1 MAKKETE
8 NETRE
13 RKPRMNLVLSIF
25 LIIAILASGFAI
37 YEIFLLNSIETLIRY
52 IIIGVLILIDVVLFF
67 KVRSFSKKRKKKRK
81 KKIPLIIFM
90 IIYSLICFAV
100 GIVIAYVYGQLD
112 SINKEFVTYT
122 SDLVVMSSNA
132 AENVDDIKD
141 YTIGVLSDESSP
153 DGYIIPQ
160 EIIKE
165 NNLDE
170 NNEIKEYDDY
180 STMLVDL
187 YAEEVDAIFITDNYV
202 DMFSNVT
209 GYEDVATDTKVII
222 SKDKKMRKADTSD
235 SETESSGKS
244 ITEPFTILLMG
255 IDSTDEVLSKNAI
268 ANGDTLILITF
279 NPKTLNAT
287 MMSIPRDSYVP
298 IACWSDK
305 AENKI
310 THAAGYG
317 TDCMINTIEEYFEV
331 NIDYYA
337 KINFKGLV
345 KLVDAVGGVE
355 VNVDADQTLCT
366 DDSSRGNEVCIDPGL
381 QTLNGE
387 QALVY
392 ARNRKQLV
400 NGDFGRGQH
409 QQEIVM
415 ALINKMKTITKVSQ
429 FMDILNT
436 ISNSLDTNLTTKQ
449 ILSFYNVGKDIVKRS
464 LATENSDLI
473 NIQQMYLQGEGQMI
487 YDERMRMV
495 LYNYV
500 PNEDSRD
507 DIIQAMKE
515 NLELADHEVVK
526 EFSFSINEPY
536 EKEVIGYGP
545 YNSGDSYALLPD
557 FTGDSEAQ
565 ARATANRL
573 GISVTFVG
581 GDGYVIAQ
589 SQPSGKRIDK
599 IRGSVTL
606 TLGGGSSDEE
616 EEDIVEDN
624 EPIDDSNDTTTTEP
638 TPPSDGGNTGEDN
651 TGGNGSG
658 SGTGGGSGGD
668 NTDDNTGG
676 AGEGSGGEEPVDPS
690 IPTE

>member
-1 MAKKETE
+1 MAKHELE

-13 RKPRMNLVLSIF
+13 KKSKIKIVLSIF
-25 LIIAILASGFAI
+25 LIIALACSIFAI
-37 YEIFLLNSIETLIRY
+37 YEIFLLSSIETLIRY
-52 IIIGVLILIDVVLFF
+52 IVIGILIFIDLILFL
-67 KVRSFSKKRKKKRK
+67 KVRIASKKRKKKRSK
-81 KKIPLIIFM
+81 RIGLISFM
-90 IIYSLICFAV
+90 LLYSLICFAV
-100 GIVIAYVYGQLD
+100 GLVIAYAYGQLN
-112 SINKEFVTYT
+112 SLNKKYVTYT
-122 SDLVVMSSNA
+122 SDLVVMSDNEA
-132 AENVDDIKD
+132 NKIDDIKD
-141 YTIGVLSDESSP
+141 YTIGILNDKDSP

-160 EIIKE
+160 EMIKE
-165 NNLDE
+165 NKLEDD
-170 NNEIKEYDDY
+170 NEIKKYDDY

-187 YAEEVDAIFITDNYV
+187 YAGDVDAIFITDNYV

-209 GYEDVATDTKVII
+209 GYEDVGTDTKII
-222 SKDKKMRKADTSD
+222 LSKDKKMKKSDTSD
-235 SETESSGKS
+235 EELSSSGKS
-244 ITEPFTILLMG
+244 ITEPFTMLLMG
-255 IDSTDEVLSKNAI
+255 IDSTDEVLEKNAI

-287 MMSIPRDSYVP
+287 MISIPRDSYVP

-317 TDCMINTIEEYFEV
+317 TDCMMQTIENYFGI

-355 VNVDADQTLCT
+355 VNVDASQTLCT
-366 DDSSRGNEVCIDPGL
+366 DDSSRGSQVCIEPGL

-400 NGDFGRGQH
+400 NGDFGRGLH

-415 ALINKMKTITKVSQ
+415 ALIDKMKNITKVSS
-429 FMDILNT
+429 FMDILDT

-449 ILSFYNVGKDIVKRS
+449 ILSFYNVGKDIIKRS
-464 LATENSDLI
+464 ASKEASNLI
-473 NIQQMYLQGEGQMI
+473 NIQQLYLQGQGQMI

-500 PNEDSRD
+500 PNEQSKKDVVR
-507 DIIQAMKE
+507 AMKE
-515 NLELADHEVVK
+515 NLGLVEHKVIK

-545 YNSGDSYALLPD
+545 YKSGSAYTLLPD

-565 ARATANRL
+565 ARATASRL
-573 GISVTFVG
+573 GINVTFVG
-581 GDGYVIAQ
+581 GNGYVIDQEYPA
-589 SQPSGKRIDK
+589 GKRIDK

-606 TLGGGSSDEE
+606 TLGGSQTSEEEE
-616 EEDIVEDN
+616 EEDG
-624 EPIDDSNDTTTTEP
+624 PSNIT
-638 TPPSDGGNTGEDN
+638 TPPIEDDDDKEEETPPKCGEDQVLQDGICVPKEPEITPPAN
-651 TGGNGSG
+651 EETTG
-658 SGTGGGSGGD
+658 
-668 NTDDNTGG
+668 
-676 AGEGSGGEEPVDPS
+676 
-690 IPTE
+690 

>member
-1 MAKKETE
+1 MAKHELE

-13 RKPRMNLVLSIF
+13 KKSKIKIVLSIF
-25 LIIAILASGFAI
+25 LIIALACSGFAI
-37 YEIFLLNSIETLIRY
+37 YEIFLLSSIETLIRY
-52 IIIGVLILIDVVLFF
+52 IVIGVLIFIDLILFL
-67 KVRSFSKKRKKKRK
+67 KVRIASKKRKKKRSK
-81 KKIPLIIFM
+81 RIGLISFM
-90 IIYSLICFAV
+90 LLYSLICFAV
-100 GIVIAYVYGQLD
+100 GLVIAYAYGQLN
-112 SINKEFVTYT
+112 SLNKKYVTYT
-122 SDLVVMSSNA
+122 SDLVVMSDNEA
-132 AENVDDIKD
+132 NKIDDIKD
-141 YTIGVLSDESSP
+141 YTIGILNDKDSP

-160 EIIKE
+160 EMIKE
-165 NNLDE
+165 NKLEDD
-170 NNEIKEYDDY
+170 NEIKKYDDY

-187 YAEEVDAIFITDNYV
+187 YAGDVDAIFITDNYV

-209 GYEDVATDTKVII
+209 GYEDVGTDTKII
-222 SKDKKMRKADTSD
+222 LSKDKKMKKSDTSD
-235 SETESSGKS
+235 EELSSSGKS
-244 ITEPFTILLMG
+244 ITEPFTMLLMG
-255 IDSTDEVLSKNAI
+255 IDSTDEVLEKNAI

-287 MMSIPRDSYVP
+287 MISIPRDSYVP

-317 TDCMINTIEEYFEV
+317 TDCMMQTIENYFGI

-355 VNVDADQTLCT
+355 VNVDASQTLCT
-366 DDSSRGNEVCIDPGL
+366 DDSSRGSQVCIEPGL

-400 NGDFGRGQH
+400 NGDFGRGLH

-415 ALINKMKTITKVSQ
+415 ALIDKMKNITKVSS
-429 FMDILNT
+429 FMDILDT

-449 ILSFYNVGKDIVKRS
+449 ILSFYNVGKDIIKRS
-464 LATENSDLI
+464 ASKEASNLI
-473 NIQQMYLQGEGQMI
+473 NIQQLYLQGQGQMI

-500 PNEDSRD
+500 PNEQSKKDVVR
-507 DIIQAMKE
+507 AMKE
-515 NLELADHEVVK
+515 NLGLVEHKVIK

-545 YNSGDSYALLPD
+545 YKSGSAYTLLPD

-565 ARATANRL
+565 ARATASRL

-581 GDGYVIAQ
+581 GNGYVIDQEYPA
-589 SQPSGKRIDK
+589 GKRIDK

-606 TLGGGSSDEE
+606 TLGGSQTSEEEE
-616 EEDIVEDN
+616 EEDGPSNITTPPIEDDDDKEEETPPKCGEDQVLQDGICVPKEPEITPPAN
-624 EPIDDSNDTTTTEP
+624 EETTE
-638 TPPSDGGNTGEDN
+638 
-651 TGGNGSG
+651 
-658 SGTGGGSGGD
+658 
-668 NTDDNTGG
+668 
-676 AGEGSGGEEPVDPS
+676 
-690 IPTE
+690 

>member
-1 MAKKETE
+1 MARKDAE

-13 RKPRMNLVLSIF
+13 KKNKLNIVLSIF
-25 LIIAILASGFAI
+25 LIIAILASGFSI
-37 YEIFLLNSIETLIRY
+37 YEIFLLSSIETFIRY
-52 IIIGVLILIDVVLFF
+52 IIIGVLVVIDIILFIR
-67 KVRSFSKKRKKKRK
+67 VRFSSKKRKKKRK
-81 KKIPLIIFM
+81 KRIGLIVFM
-90 IIYSLICFAV
+90 LLYSLVCFAV

-112 SINKEFVTYT
+112 NINKEFVTYT
-122 SDLVVMSSNA
+122 SDLIVMSDNS
-132 AENVDDIKD
+132 AESVDDITD
-141 YTIGVLSDESSP
+141 YTIGMLSDKDSP

-160 EIIKE
+160 EMIDE
-165 NNLDE
+165 NNLEDD
-170 NNEIKEYDDY
+170 NEIKEYDDY

-187 YAEEVDAIFITDNYV
+187 YAGEVDALFITDNYI

-209 GYEDVATDTKVII
+209 GYEDVATDTKVIL
-222 SKDKKMRKADTSD
+222 SKDKRMRKTDTSE
-235 SETESSGKS
+235 SERESSGKS

-287 MMSIPRDSYVP
+287 MISIPRDTYVP

-317 TDCMINTIEEYFEV
+317 TDCMMQTIEDYFGI

-345 KLVDAVGGVE
+345 KLVDAVGGVDI
-355 VNVDADQTLCT
+355 NVEQELCT
-366 DDSSRGNEVCIDPGL
+366 DDSSRGGEVCIYPGY

-415 ALINKMKTITKVSQ
+415 ALINKMKTITKVSS

-449 ILSFYNVGKDIVKRS
+449 ILSFYNIGKDIVKRS
-464 LATENSDLI
+464 LATDDSNLI
-473 NIQQMYLQGEGQMI
+473 NIQQLYLQGEGQMI

-507 DIIQAMKE
+507 DIVQAMKE
-515 NLELADHEVVK
+515 NLELEDHTVIK
-526 EFSFSINEPY
+526 EFSFSVNEPY
-536 EKEVIGYGP
+536 EKEIIGSGP
-545 YNSGDSYALLPD
+545 YNSSSRYSLLPD
-557 FTGDSEAQ
+557 FTGDSETQ
-565 ARATANRL
+565 ARATASRL
-573 GISVTFVG
+573 GISVTFTG
-581 GDGYVIAQ
+581 GNGYVIDQEYPA
-589 SQPSGKRIDK
+589 GKRIDK

-606 TLGGGSSDEE
+606 TLGGSSQTEEVKEEEPDSELEDDITDDDSGDTGGTGTGDSSDTFPEKPE
-616 EEDIVEDN
+616 GGTGTGGT
-624 EPIDDSNDTTTTEP
+624 PGSGSDSTEG
-638 TPPSDGGNTGEDN
+638 SDN
-651 TGGNGSG
+651 TG
-658 SGTGGGSGGD
+658 
-668 NTDDNTGG
+668 DDLNNR
-676 AGEGSGGEEPVDPS
+676 EEY
-690 IPTE
+690 PTE

>member
-1 MAKKETE
+1 MAKHELE

-13 RKPRMNLVLSIF
+13 KKSKIKIVLSIF
-25 LIIAILASGFAI
+25 LIIALACSIFAI
-37 YEIFLLNSIETLIRY
+37 YEIFLLSSIETLIRY
-52 IIIGVLILIDVVLFF
+52 IVIGILIFIDLILFF
-67 KVRSFSKKRKKKRK
+67 KVRMASKKRKKKRSK
-81 KKIPLIIFM
+81 RIGLISFM
-90 IIYSLICFAV
+90 LIYSLICFAV
-100 GIVIAYVYGQLD
+100 GLVIAYFYGQLN
-112 SINKEFVTYT
+112 SINKAYVTYT
-122 SDLVVMSSNA
+122 SDLVVMSDNT
-132 AENVDDIKD
+132 AEEVSDIKD
-141 YTIGVLSDESSP
+141 YTIGILKDKDSP

-160 EIIKE
+160 EMIKE
-165 NNLDE
+165 NKLEDD
-170 NNEIKEYDDY
+170 NEIKQYDDY

-187 YAEEVDAIFITDNYV
+187 YAGDVDAIFITDNYV

-209 GYEDVATDTKVII
+209 GYEDVGTDTKII
-222 SKDKKMRKADTSD
+222 LSKDKKMKKSDTSD
-235 SETESSGKS
+235 EELSSSGKS
-244 ITEPFTILLMG
+244 ITEPFTMLLMG
-255 IDSTDEVLSKNAI
+255 IDSTDEVLEKNAI

-287 MMSIPRDSYVP
+287 MISIPRDSYVP
-298 IACWSDK
+298 IACWSDQ

-317 TDCMINTIEEYFEV
+317 TDCMMQTIENYFDI

-345 KLVDAVGGVE
+345 KLVDAVGGVDI
-355 VNVDADQTLCT
+355 NVEQELCT
-366 DDSSRGNEVCIDPGL
+366 DDSSRGSEVCIYPGQ

-392 ARNRKQLV
+392 ARNRKQLA

-415 ALINKMKTITKVSQ
+415 ALIDKMKNITKVSS
-429 FMDILNT
+429 FMDILDT

-464 LATENSDLI
+464 ASKESSNLI
-473 NIQQMYLQGEGQMI
+473 NIQQLYLQGQGQMI

-500 PNEDSRD
+500 PNEQSKKDVVR
-507 DIIQAMKE
+507 AMKE
-515 NLELADHEVVK
+515 NLGLVEHKVIK

-545 YNSGDSYALLPD
+545 YKSGSAYTLLPD

-565 ARATANRL
+565 ARATASRL

-581 GDGYVIAQ
+581 GNGYVIDQEYPA
-589 SQPSGKRIDK
+589 GKRIDK

-606 TLGGGSSDEE
+606 TLGGSNTVSDEE
-616 EEDIVEDN
+616 DEEEGKEEIKEPADDDVEEKPPITCGEN
-624 EPIDDSNDTTTTEP
+624 EILQNGVCVPKD
-638 TPPSDGGNTGEDN
+638 PPSPPEP
-651 TGGNGSG
+651 
-658 SGTGGGSGGD
+658 
-668 NTDDNTGG
+668 
-676 AGEGSGGEEPVDPS
+676 GEETDTSVS
-690 IPTE
+690 SE

>member
-1 MAKKETE
+1 MAKHELE

-13 RKPRMNLVLSIF
+13 KKSKIKIVLSIF
-25 LIIAILASGFAI
+25 LIIALACSGFAI
-37 YEIFLLNSIETLIRY
+37 YEIFLLSSIETLIRY
-52 IIIGVLILIDVVLFF
+52 IVIGVLIFIDLILFL
-67 KVRSFSKKRKKKRK
+67 KVRIASKKRKKKRSK
-81 KKIPLIIFM
+81 RIGLISFM
-90 IIYSLICFAV
+90 LLYSLICFAV
-100 GIVIAYVYGQLD
+100 GLVIAYAYGQL
-112 SINKEFVTYT
+112 SSLNKKYVTYT
-122 SDLVVMSSNA
+122 SDLVVMSDNEA
-132 AENVDDIKD
+132 NKIDDIKD
-141 YTIGVLSDESSP
+141 YTIGILNDKDSP

-160 EIIKE
+160 EMIKE
-165 NNLDE
+165 NKLEDD
-170 NNEIKEYDDY
+170 NEIKKYDDY

-187 YAEEVDAIFITDNYV
+187 YAGDVDAIFITDNYV

-209 GYEDVATDTKVII
+209 GYEDVGTDTKII
-222 SKDKKMRKADTSD
+222 LSKDKKMKKSDTSD
-235 SETESSGKS
+235 EELSSSGKS
-244 ITEPFTILLMG
+244 ITEPFTMLLMG
-255 IDSTDEVLSKNAI
+255 IDSTDEVLEKNAI

-287 MMSIPRDSYVP
+287 MISIPRDSYVP

-317 TDCMINTIEEYFEV
+317 TDCMMQTIENYFGI

-355 VNVDADQTLCT
+355 VNVDASQTLCT
-366 DDSSRGNEVCIDPGL
+366 DDSSRGSQVCIEPGL

-400 NGDFGRGQH
+400 NGDFGRGLH

-415 ALINKMKTITKVSQ
+415 ALLDKMKNITKVSS
-429 FMDILNT
+429 FMDILDT

-449 ILSFYNVGKDIVKRS
+449 ILSFYNVGKDIIKRS
-464 LATENSDLI
+464 ASKEASNLI
-473 NIQQMYLQGEGQMI
+473 NIQQLYLQGQGQMI

-500 PNEDSRD
+500 PNEQSKKDVVR
-507 DIIQAMKE
+507 AMKE
-515 NLELADHEVVK
+515 NLGLVEHKVIK

-545 YNSGDSYALLPD
+545 YKSGSAYTLLPD

-565 ARATANRL
+565 ARATASRL

-581 GDGYVIAQ
+581 GNGYVIDQEYPA
-589 SQPSGKRIDK
+589 GKRIDK

-606 TLGGGSSDEE
+606 TLGGSQTSEDDSE
-616 EEDIVEDN
+616 EEDLPSDDDN
-624 EPIDDSNDTTTTEP
+624 TTTK
-638 TPPSDGGNTGEDN
+638 PPESNTGGGSGTGGGENTGSGGSGSGGSGSGSDGGNTGD
-651 TGGNGSG
+651 GNGSENSG
-658 SGTGGGSGGD
+658 SDNGTVP
-668 NTDDNTGG
+668 N
-676 AGEGSGGEEPVDPS
+676 E
-690 IPTE
+690 

>member
-1 MAKKETE
+1 MAKHELE

-13 RKPRMNLVLSIF
+13 KKSKIKIVLSIF
-25 LIIAILASGFAI
+25 LIIALACSIFAI
-37 YEIFLLNSIETLIRY
+37 YEIFLLSSIETLIRY
-52 IIIGVLILIDVVLFF
+52 IVIGVLIFIDLILFF
-67 KVRSFSKKRKKKRK
+67 KVRMASKKRKKKRSK
-81 KKIPLIIFM
+81 RIGLISFM
-90 IIYSLICFAV
+90 LIYSLICFAV
-100 GIVIAYVYGQLD
+100 GLVIAYFYGQLN
-112 SINKEFVTYT
+112 SINKAYVTYT
-122 SDLVVMSSNA
+122 SDLVVMSDNT
-132 AENVDDIKD
+132 AEEVSDIKD
-141 YTIGVLSDESSP
+141 YTIGILKDKDSP

-160 EIIKE
+160 EMIKE
-165 NNLDE
+165 NKLEDD
-170 NNEIKEYDDY
+170 NEIKQYDDY

-187 YAEEVDAIFITDNYV
+187 YAGDVDAIFITDNYV

-209 GYEDVATDTKVII
+209 GYEDVGTDTKII
-222 SKDKKMRKADTSD
+222 LSKDKKMKKSDTSD
-235 SETESSGKS
+235 EELSSSGKS
-244 ITEPFTILLMG
+244 ITEPFTMLLMG
-255 IDSTDEVLSKNAI
+255 IDSTDEVLEKNAI

-287 MMSIPRDSYVP
+287 MISIPRDSYVP

-317 TDCMINTIEEYFEV
+317 TDCMMQTIENYFGI

-355 VNVDADQTLCT
+355 VNVDASQTLCT
-366 DDSSRGNEVCIDPGL
+366 DDSSRGSQVCIEPGL

-400 NGDFGRGQH
+400 NGDFGRGLH

-415 ALINKMKTITKVSQ
+415 ALIDKMKNITKVSS
-429 FMDILNT
+429 FMDILDT

-464 LATENSDLI
+464 ASKESSNLI
-473 NIQQMYLQGEGQMI
+473 NIQQLYLQGQGQMI

-500 PNEDSRD
+500 PNEQSKKDVVR
-507 DIIQAMKE
+507 AMKE
-515 NLELADHEVVK
+515 NLGLVEHKVIK

-545 YNSGDSYALLPD
+545 YKSGSAYTLLPD

-565 ARATANRL
+565 ARATASRL

-581 GDGYVIAQ
+581 GNGYVIDQEYPA
-589 SQPSGKRIDK
+589 GKRIDK

-606 TLGGGSSDEE
+606 TLGGSQTSEEEE
-616 EEDIVEDN
+616 EEDG
-624 EPIDDSNDTTTTEP
+624 PSNIT
-638 TPPSDGGNTGEDN
+638 TPPIEDDDDKEEETPPKCGEDQVLQDGICVPKEPEITPPAN
-651 TGGNGSG
+651 EETTG
-658 SGTGGGSGGD
+658 
-668 NTDDNTGG
+668 
-676 AGEGSGGEEPVDPS
+676 
-690 IPTE
+690 

>member
-1 MAKKETE
+1 MAKHELE

-13 RKPRMNLVLSIF
+13 KKSKIKIVLSIF
-25 LIIAILASGFAI
+25 LIIALACSGFAI
-37 YEIFLLNSIETLIRY
+37 YEIFLLSSIETLIRY
-52 IIIGVLILIDVVLFF
+52 IVIGVLIFIDLILFF
-67 KVRSFSKKRKKKRK
+67 KVRMASKKRKKKRSK
-81 KKIPLIIFM
+81 RIGLISFM
-90 IIYSLICFAV
+90 LIYSLICFAV
-100 GIVIAYVYGQLD
+100 GLVIAYAYGQLN
-112 SINKEFVTYT
+112 SLNKKYVTYT
-122 SDLVVMSSNA
+122 SDLVVMSDNEA
-132 AENVDDIKD
+132 NKIDDIKD
-141 YTIGVLSDESSP
+141 YTIGILNDKDSP

-160 EIIKE
+160 EMIKE
-165 NNLDE
+165 NKLEDD
-170 NNEIKEYDDY
+170 NEIKKYDDY

-187 YAEEVDAIFITDNYV
+187 YAGDVDAIFITDNYV

-209 GYEDVATDTKVII
+209 GYEDVGTDTKII
-222 SKDKKMRKADTSD
+222 LSKDKKMKKSDTSD
-235 SETESSGKS
+235 EELSSSGKS
-244 ITEPFTILLMG
+244 ITEPFTMLLMG
-255 IDSTDEVLSKNAI
+255 IDSTDEVLEKNAI

-287 MMSIPRDSYVP
+287 MISIPRDSYVP

-317 TDCMINTIEEYFEV
+317 TDCMMQTIENYFGI

-355 VNVDADQTLCT
+355 VNVDASQTLCT
-366 DDSSRGNEVCIDPGL
+366 DDSSRGSQVCIEPGL

-400 NGDFGRGQH
+400 NGDFGRGLH

-415 ALINKMKTITKVSQ
+415 ALLDKMKNITKVSS
-429 FMDILNT
+429 FMDILDT

-464 LATENSDLI
+464 ASKESSNLI
-473 NIQQMYLQGEGQMI
+473 NIQQLYLQGQGQMI

-500 PNEDSRD
+500 PNEQSKKDVVR
-507 DIIQAMKE
+507 AMKE
-515 NLELADHEVVK
+515 NLGLVEHKVIK

-545 YNSGDSYALLPD
+545 YKSGSAYTLLPD

-565 ARATANRL
+565 ARATASRL

-581 GDGYVIAQ
+581 GNGYVINQEYPA
-589 SQPSGKRIDK
+589 GKRIDK

-606 TLGGGSSDEE
+606 TLGGSQTSEEKE
-616 EEDIVEDN
+616 EEDGPSNITTPPIEDDDDKEEETPPKCGEDQVLQDGICVPKEPEITPPAN
-624 EPIDDSNDTTTTEP
+624 EETTE
-638 TPPSDGGNTGEDN
+638 
-651 TGGNGSG
+651 
-658 SGTGGGSGGD
+658 
-668 NTDDNTGG
+668 
-676 AGEGSGGEEPVDPS
+676 
-690 IPTE
+690 